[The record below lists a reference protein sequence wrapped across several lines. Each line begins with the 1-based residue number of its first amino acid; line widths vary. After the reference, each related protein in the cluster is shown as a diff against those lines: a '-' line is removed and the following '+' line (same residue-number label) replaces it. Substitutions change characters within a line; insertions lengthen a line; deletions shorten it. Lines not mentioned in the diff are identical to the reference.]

1 MSEYWK
7 SYDYEEA
14 LKRAREKLPQIVADD
29 DTRFE
34 IPKVNSEIEGNRT
47 FINGFKA
54 LANAINRKEQH
65 LLKFFSN
72 ELGTSA
78 NIEGNRAILQG
89 KHPRA
94 LIQKAFER
102 YIQLYVLCATCGKP
116 DTKLELH
123 DRIMMMR
130 CEACGA
136 QAAVKALK

>member
-1 MSEYWK
+1 M
-7 SYDYEEA
+7 
-14 LKRAREKLPQIVADD
+14 PQLVADD
-29 DTRFE
+29 DSRFE

-54 LANAINRKEQH
+54 LAAAINRKEQH

-78 NIEGNRAILQG
+78 NVEGNRAILQG
-89 KHPRA
+89 KHTRA
-94 LIQKAFER
+94 VIQKAFNR
-102 YIQLYVLCATCGKP
+102 YVELYVLCATCGKP

-123 DRIMMMR
+123 DRIMMMQ

-136 QAAVKALK
+136 SAAVKSLK

>member
-1 MSEYWK
+1 MSEYWQK
-7 SYDYEEA
+7 YDYEEA
-14 LKRAREKLPQIVADD
+14 LKRARGKLPQIVADD

-34 IPKVNSEIEGNRT
+34 IPTVNSEIEGNRT

-54 LANAINRKEQH
+54 LATAINRKEQH

-89 KHPRA
+89 KHPRS
-94 LIQKAFER
+94 LIQKAFNR
-102 YIQLYVLCATCGKP
+102 YIEMYVLCGTCGKP
-116 DTKLELH
+116 DTKLEIQ

-136 QAAVKALK
+136 TAAVKSLK